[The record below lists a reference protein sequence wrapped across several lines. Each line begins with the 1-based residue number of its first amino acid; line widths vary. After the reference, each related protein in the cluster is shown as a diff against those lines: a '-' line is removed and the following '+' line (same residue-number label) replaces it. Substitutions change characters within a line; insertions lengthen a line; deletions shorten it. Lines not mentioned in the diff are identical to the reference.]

1 MINVLVKLQ
10 DNVIIYLLANGH
22 AMSKSNVNVVCSSF
36 SFILRTFFSVLDLE
50 GETFVVK
57 NSKKGHLEFRSFF
70 KDLSKKSLFYY
81 SKFLIRGINDLC
93 FEYPNDI
100 KLVLE
105 EN

>member
-1 MINVLVKLQ
+1 MINILVKVK
-10 DNVIIYLLANGH
+10 DDVIIYLLANGH
-22 AMSKSNVNVVCSSF
+22 AISKNNVNVVCSSF

-50 GETFVVK
+50 GEVFIVK
-57 NSKKGHLEFRSFF
+57 NSKRGYLEFKPFF
-70 KDLSKKSLFYY
+70 KDLSRESLFYY
-81 SKFLIRGINDLC
+81 SRFLIRGINDLC